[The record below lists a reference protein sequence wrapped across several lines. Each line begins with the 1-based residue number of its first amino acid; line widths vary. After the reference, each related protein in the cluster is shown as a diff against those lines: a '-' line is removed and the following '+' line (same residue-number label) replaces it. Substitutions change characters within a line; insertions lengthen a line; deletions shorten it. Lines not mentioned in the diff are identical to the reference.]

1 MEDEEQE
8 EEEEATDMKT
18 EEPPL
23 TEEDVNNFKA
33 LMAVGD
39 LGGNQIAQ
47 FAKLYMLWG
56 GLAKGGTE

>member
-18 EEPPL
+18 EGPPL
-23 TEEDVNNFKA
+23 TKEDVNNFKA
-33 LMAVGD
+33 LMAV
-39 LGGNQIAQ
+39 GGNQIAQ

>member
-8 EEEEATDMKT
+8 EKEEATDMKT
-18 EEPPL
+18 EGPPL
-23 TEEDVNNFKA
+23 TEEDIKNFNA

-39 LGGNQIAQ
+39 SGGNHIAQ